1 METQR
6 NEITVKINATMEK
19 IYKIIKE
26 KEYEEI
32 DKFLLDDTYFIPE
45 NLDIEK
51 ISTREILAKALIIRC
66 IKRDEKIIKQITFK
80 IKNIDPKGNILNQK
94 SINCEIESIEDA
106 KKLLQAIGYREIM
119 NIKEK
124 DTEYRK
130 NGFQLAI
137 KDIINGD
144 KLIEIEENEK
154 YDTIEKIIKELEKQN
169 IPIFTDNYFV
179 KKAEVELNK
188 ILKRK

>member
-1 METQR
+1 MKVVQQNIKPVENTPVL
-6 NEITVKINATMEK
+6 NEVPPKQV
-19 IYKIIKE
+19 
-26 KEYEEI
+26 
-32 DKFLLDDTYFIPE
+32 DT
-45 NLDIEK
+45 
-51 ISTREILAKALIIRC
+51 S
-66 IKRDEKIIKQITFK
+66 
-80 IKNIDPKGNILNQK
+80 
-94 SINCEIESIEDA
+94 EIESIEDA

-119 NIKEK
+119 NIKEN

-130 NGFQLAI
+130 DGLQLAI

-154 YDTIEKIIKELEKQN
+154 YDTIEKIIKELEKQD

-188 ILKRK
+188 ILNRK

>member
-1 METQR
+1 MKVVQQNIKPVENTPVL
-6 NEITVKINATMEK
+6 NEVPPKQV
-19 IYKIIKE
+19 
-26 KEYEEI
+26 
-32 DKFLLDDTYFIPE
+32 DT
-45 NLDIEK
+45 
-51 ISTREILAKALIIRC
+51 S
-66 IKRDEKIIKQITFK
+66 
-80 IKNIDPKGNILNQK
+80 
-94 SINCEIESIEDA
+94 EIESIEDA

-119 NIKEK
+119 NIKEN

-154 YDTIEKIIKELEKQN
+154 YDTIEKIIKELEKQD

-188 ILKRK
+188 ILNRK